1 MSTYFFMINT
11 FPILITSA
19 IKPPENFPALAM
31 QDSDIRK
38 AATKASIYFWVAQG
52 AKELVIV
59 DSTATDVLNSEDLEL
74 FKRLGVHLEHITFTQ
89 DNEKVRTLG
98 LGYAEGNL
106 LKYGVENS
114 ELISKKG
121 SFFKCTGKVFC
132 RNFAD
137 IFDLVV
143 SKKIS
148 NLFWQRFPSSPDLV
162 ETRFFFCSLDSFHR
176 NILPCYL
183 NSDTKNIIEAD
194 LAKVLGSQ
202 LNRANEIRP
211 LLTGFSG
218 GPGNQYFGGRGYLY
232 EEKAY
237 GDLDSHFPCWFN
249 TISGAP
255 KLGVYL

>member
-1 MSTYFFMINT
+1 MTTS

-19 IKPPENFPALAM
+19 IRPPENFSALAM

-59 DSTATDVLNSEDLEL
+59 DSTATEVLNTEDLDL
-74 FKRLGVHLEHITFTQ
+74 FKRLGVHLEHIIFAQ

-114 ELISKKG
+114 ELITKKG

-137 IFDLVV
+137 IFDLIV
-143 SKKIS
+143 SKRIS
-148 NLFWQRFPSSPDLV
+148 NIFWQRFPSISHLV
-162 ETRFFFCSLDSFHR
+162 ETRFFFCSLAQFH
-176 NILPCYL
+176 NHILPCYL
-183 NSDTKNIIEAD
+183 NSNSKNIVEAE
-194 LAKVLGSQ
+194 LAKVLDSH
-202 LNRANEIRP
+202 LKTANEIRP
-211 LLTGFSG
+211 LLIGFSG

-237 GDLDSHFPCWFN
+237 GDLDLHFPCWFN